1 MGWPRCRHCPS
12 WRIYTL
18 LEHILPAETVF
29 ARYQVTEAGLE
40 MSFD

>member
-1 MGWPRCRHCPS
+1 LPVVEDLPA
-12 WRIYTL
+12 L
-18 LEHILPAETVF
+18 LEHILPAEELVF